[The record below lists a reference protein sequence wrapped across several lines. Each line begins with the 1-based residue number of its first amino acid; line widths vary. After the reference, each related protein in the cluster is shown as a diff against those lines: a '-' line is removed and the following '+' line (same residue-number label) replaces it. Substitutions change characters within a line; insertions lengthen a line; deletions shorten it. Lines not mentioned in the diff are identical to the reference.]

1 MNRVVLVGRLTKDP
15 ELRRTN
21 ADIPVVQFTLA
32 VDRQFTN
39 QSGDRQA
46 DFISCV
52 VWRQPA
58 ENLAKYMHKGSQIGV
73 DGRLQVRTY
82 EDAGGVKRYVTE
94 VICDQIQFLE
104 KIGNRDGGYNDVNS
118 YDIPSQSPR
127 PLSNDHYSSVSSKDD
142 DSDPFKNINEI
153 SSISDDDLPF

>member
-15 ELRRTN
+15 ELKRTT

-32 VDRQFTN
+32 VDRQFSN
-39 QSGDRQA
+39 QSGERQA

-58 ENLAKYMHKGSQIGV
+58 ENLAKYQHKGSMIAV
-73 DGRLQVRTY
+73 EGRLQVRTY

-94 VICDQIQFLE
+94 VVCDQIQFLE
-104 KIGNRDGGYNDVNS
+104 KIGNREGGYNDVNT
-118 YDIPSQSPR
+118 YDIPSQAPKQI
-127 PLSNDHYSSVSSKDD
+127 SNDHYSYDNSKDD
-142 DSDPFKNINEI
+142 NDPFKNINEL
-153 SSISDDDLPF
+153 SSISDDDVPF